1 MDNTEMCYYFLGF
14 LSADGCLSDNGTIS
28 INISNKDIEILNS
41 LKQYLLTDKPIFKI
55 EKTNSCM
62 FSFKNK
68 KIFENLLKFGLT
80 PRKSLTL
87 MFPKNIPEN
96 MIRHFIRGYFDG
108 DGCISIIKGKNT
120 TRLRINLVGTYDI
133 IDTIQKKLINSLN
146 IKKTKILGDIDK
158 KNTFQLNIKNNND
171 IELIKK
177 YLYGDSTIFL
187 TRKRDIFF
195 L

>member
-1 MDNTEMCYYFLGF
+1 
-14 LSADGCLSDNGTIS
+14 
-28 INISNKDIEILNS
+28 
-41 LKQYLLTDKPIFKI
+41 
-55 EKTNSCM
+55 
-62 FSFKNK
+62 
-68 KIFENLLKFGLT
+68 
-80 PRKSLTL
+80 
-87 MFPKNIPEN
+87 